1 MTGCMTEMGTENN
14 WAIFEEAEAVVG
26 CEVHPWGIQVSS
38 WSGATPRK
46 SDVFVQG
53 GKTVQMKKCREEGRR
68 LAGNS
73 CGGLE
78 RGNN

>member
-1 MTGCMTEMGTENN
+1 MTGCMTEMGIKNN
-14 WAIFEEAEAVVG
+14 WAVFAEVEAVVG

-38 WSGATPRK
+38 WSGAPLRK
-46 SDVFVQG
+46 SSVFVRG
-53 GKTVQMKKCREEGRR
+53 GKTVQMKKCREEGRS

-73 CGGLE
+73 YGGLE

>member
-1 MTGCMTEMGTENN
+1 MTGCMTEVGIENN
-14 WAIFEEAEAVVG
+14 WAIFEEAEAAVG

-38 WSGATPRK
+38 RSGVPPRK
-46 SDVFVQG
+46 RSVFVQG
-53 GKTVQMKKCREEGRR
+53 GKTVQMKKCREEGRS

-78 RGNN
+78 RGNS

>member
-53 GKTVQMKKCREEGRR
+53 T
-68 LAGNS
+68 
-73 CGGLE
+73 GL
-78 RGNN
+78 